1 MTDVKWW
8 DGTVPKDKCNFDA
21 LVNRCEEL
29 CERFVIGNE
38 TGQGGYE
45 HYQIRVVFKA
55 PKELATVRNQ
65 FADVC
70 DCIHWTKT
78 SKNGRNFEYV
88 KKEGK
93 FFCSWEGALRK
104 FALLNLNEWQ
114 SQAQEFW
121 NNQNERQICVIQGE
135 GNDGKSWFAKYM
147 EATHQADVCPVTD
160 GDPSNYIEYC
170 QKHPC
175 KGYIFD
181 VPRADSIKSKKAMW
195 RAIEQI
201 KNGLLY
207 DRRYTSTKTW
217 IEPPRI
223 IVFANDLPD
232 RENLSA
238 DRWQIFAIRYG
249 VLLPVTEEG
258 AILCS

>member
-29 CERFVIGNE
+29 CDRFVIGDE

-45 HYQIRVVFKA
+45 HYQIRVVFKV

-70 DCIHWTKT
+70 DCIHWSKT
-78 SKNGRNFEYV
+78 SVRDFEYV

-93 FFCSWEGALRK
+93 FYCSWEGALRK
-104 FALLNLNEWQ
+104 FALLDLNEWQ

-121 NNQNERQICVIQGE
+121 NNQSDREIYVIVDE
-135 GNDGKSWFAKYM
+135 DGNKGKSWFAKYM

-160 GDPSNYIEYC
+160 GDASNYIEYTLN
-170 QKHPC
+170 HPA

-181 VPRADSIKSKKAMW
+181 VPKAETIKTKKAMW
-195 RAIEQI
+195 QAIEQI

-207 DRRYTSTKTW
+207 DRRYTSRKMW
-217 IEPPRI
+217 IEPPKI
-223 IVFANDLPD
+223 LVFSNEAP
-232 RENLSA
+232 EWSVLSK
-238 DRWQIFAIRYG
+238 DRWRVHAITTWG
-249 VLLPVTEEG
+249 LAPMTEEG
-258 AILCS
+258 AIQCF